1 MKKKI
6 LFSLLLLFTLIL
18 SGCQNYSIVPEE
30 ATPILYKG
38 LVYSISPYTQSNHQ
52 RYKIHPLFTN
62 NTLSTTFIV
71 KIRNTNETP
80 VWTKINNSFVLI
92 DDAQL
97 QHKPF
102 ESTYPFLADILYKG
116 SQKDLSSA
124 EIRNMN
130 LELER
135 LQERD
140 ISSSNLYLYE
150 EEIKTL
156 QTKIYNVERNQLL
169 QMEVQKTEKEIEHI
183 IETTGFKDQLIYPNS
198 EIVSIIIFPA
208 VLDKTNQGFNIN
220 FSLDNDKTVTIPFK
234 ILQSN

>member
-1 MKKKI
+1 MNKKI
-6 LFSLLLLFTLIL
+6 LFSLLLLFTITL
-18 SGCQNYSIVPEE
+18 SGCQKYSIIPEE
-30 ATPILYKG
+30 AKPILYKG
-38 LVYSISPYTQSNHQ
+38 LVYSIYPYTINNHQ
-52 RYKIHPLFTN
+52 QVNIHNIFTN
-62 NTLSTTFIV
+62 HNLSTTFIV

-92 DDAQL
+92 DDAQV

-102 ESTYPFLADILYKG
+102 ASTYPFLSDILYKG
-116 SQKDLSSA
+116 SQKELSSA

-169 QMEVQKTEKEIEHI
+169 QMEIQKTEKEIDHI
-183 IETTGFKDQLIYPNS
+183 IKTTGFKDQLIYPNS

-208 VLDKTNQGFNIN
+208 ILDKTTQGFKIN

-234 ILQSN
+234 LLQSN